1 VGGSII
7 SYNGAMESE
16 REEDVRHM
24 KVNLVEKYI
33 NVLLGHFK

>member
-1 VGGSII
+1 MGGSII
-7 SYNGAMESE
+7 SFDGAMESE

-24 KVNLVEKYI
+24 KVNLVKKYI